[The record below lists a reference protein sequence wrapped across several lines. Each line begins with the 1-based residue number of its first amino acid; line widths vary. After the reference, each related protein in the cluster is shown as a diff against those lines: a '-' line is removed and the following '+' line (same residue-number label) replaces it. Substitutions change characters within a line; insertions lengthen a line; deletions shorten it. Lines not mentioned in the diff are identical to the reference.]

1 MTAYQTIE
9 ALADPSRRAIFER
22 LARCPMPV
30 AALADGMPISRP
42 AVSQHL
48 KHLTE
53 AGLVR
58 ARAEGTRRIYSVDPS
73 PLAEVRRYFEQ
84 FWSLSLAAFV
94 AAAENPTQEEK

>member
-1 MTAYQTIE
+1 MTAHQAIE

-22 LARCPMPV
+22 LARRPMPV
-30 AALADGMPISRP
+30 AALADGLPISRP

-48 KHLTE
+48 KQLSR

-58 ARAEGTRRIYSVDPS
+58 VRAEGTRRIYSVDPS
-73 PLAEVRRYFEQ
+73 GLAEVRRYFEQ

-94 AAAENPTQEEK
+94 TAAQTPPEEEQ